1 MGDTK
6 SQDVL
11 TQLPET
17 YSQFFMQPS
26 AQPQPTTV
34 VSTDIYCTYV
44 PHIIHDEASENFSF
58 SPITQHTIDHPH
70 HIIEH
75 TRNDHTQLNVID
87 FQSLIDTKLIRL
99 SL

>member
-44 PHIIHDEASENFSF
+44 PHIIHDEASESFSF
-58 SPITQHTIDHPH
+58 SPSACKDLDT
-70 HIIEH
+70 
-75 TRNDHTQLNVID
+75 
-87 FQSLIDTKLIRL
+87 FQIVFPRIVY
-99 SL
+99 